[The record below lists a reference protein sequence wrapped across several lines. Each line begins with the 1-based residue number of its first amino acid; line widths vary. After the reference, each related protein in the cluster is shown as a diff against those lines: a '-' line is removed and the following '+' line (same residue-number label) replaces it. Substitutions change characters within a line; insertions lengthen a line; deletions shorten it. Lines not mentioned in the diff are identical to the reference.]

1 MNRNRRSSIM
11 KRAVVSLVFLALV
24 TGAASAQEPTLGT
37 LARPGDARTQEFLT
51 WSLPPGSHGPLP
63 DLA

>member
-1 MNRNRRSSIM
+1 M
-11 KRAVVSLVFLALV
+11 KRAVVSLVFLALM

-37 LARPGDARTQEFLT
+37 LARPGDARTREFLT